1 MTTLVHTPSRIE
13 VHGTLDSTSLEAKR
27 RAALG
32 EAGPLWIVALSQTSG
47 YGRRGS
53 EWLQQEGDI
62 AATLLFRADA
72 PPDRLPELSFVSAL
86 AVADAVQRYAPR
98 ARLSLKWPNDLLA
111 DGAKLAGLLL
121 ERVGAQPLVA
131 VGVGVNVVSAP
142 ADLAYPA
149 ARLIDLTETAPPPPR
164 AFVETL
170 DETFAFWRRVW
181 VQEGF
186 APIRAGWLDRAA
198 GRGNLL
204 RVDTP
209 AGVIAGLFEDLDL
222 SGALILNCDGAR
234 RTIAAGAVLP
244 PGVSP

>member
-1 MTTLVHTPSRIE
+1 MTTLVRTPSRIE
-13 VHGTLDSTSLEAKR
+13 VHGSLDSTSSEAKR

-32 EAGPLWIVALSQTSG
+32 EAGPLWIVALRQTSG

-53 EWLQQEGDI
+53 AWQQQEGDI

-121 ERVGAQPLVA
+121 ELTGAQPLVA
-131 VGVGVNVVSAP
+131 LGVGVNVVSAP
-142 ADLAYPA
+142 AGLAYPA
-149 ARLIDLTETAPPPPR
+149 ARLIDLMEAAPPAPR

-181 VQEGF
+181 LHDGF
-186 APIRAGWLDRAA
+186 SPIRAGWLDRAA
-198 GRGNLL
+198 GRGGLL

-209 AGVIAGLFEDLDL
+209 AGVIAGIFEDLDS
-222 SGALILNCDGAR
+222 SGALVLNCEGAR
-234 RTIAAGAVLP
+234 RTIAAGAVLR
-244 PGVSP
+244 PGPSP